1 MQRCAVT
8 AVRSSST
15 APDGKPAAGGTGSG
29 VGAGEGGVE
38 EGEEDDSAGESIETQ
53 LLRMLTGNGSPL
65 RQQQQRAVSQGAEEG
80 QHAPAV
86 GVSMAGATAG
96 GDAAARSP
104 PRAEEV
110 SSSDDD
116 DDNDDENASE
126 NAAAAIAG
134 AGADR
139 GGGGG
144 SRGSGESQ
152 QQPQQQPQQPAAAQE
167 VAAAEAAA
175 AARHQ
180 AAVAAAAAAAASA
193 AATSSAG
200 AGSTATTT
208 TSGVVPPVLP
218 SPAESHDSAASMDE
232 NEDEQTWL
240 KNIRPFTPLVGQRS
254 YGEWRSTPSRPI
266 LLPAPAP
273 APPFCI
279 LSFRVS
285 SVSFFVPSFCSCPCP
300 TFQSVPFP
308 FLPFPF
314 PSRPFLLCCFLCLVC
329 SMWLVVPAF
338 CARSAFFPS
347 FLLAEEEVALF
358 LLAVKIALISLRCRA
373 LPLPASCFLLV
384 VFAGRPCTPDT
395 IEEGRPFTPSNPHFD
410 IGGLAAM
417 EVRKQPTGT

>member
-1 MQRCAVT
+1 MT

-15 APDGKPAAGGTGSG
+15 APDGKPAAVGTESSTSANG
-29 VGAGEGGVE
+29 VGEAVG

-53 LLRMLTGNGSPL
+53 LLRMLTGNGSPI
-65 RQQQQRAVSQGAEEG
+65 RQQRQRAVSQGADEG
-80 QHAPAV
+80 QHAPAG
-86 GVSMAGATAG
+86 GVSMVGATAG

-126 NAAAAIAG
+126 NAPAAIAG

-139 GGGGG
+139 GDGGG

-152 QQPQQQPQQPAAAQE
+152 QQPQPQQPAAAQE

-180 AAVAAAAAAAASA
+180 AAVAAAAAAASA

-208 TSGVVPPVLP
+208 TTTSGGGGVVPPVLP

-254 YGEWRSTPSRPI
+254 YGEWRNTPSRPI
-266 LLPAPAP
+266 LCPLLLPLPLP
-273 APPFCI
+273 
-279 LSFRVS
+279 
-285 SVSFFVPSFCSCPCP
+285 SVSFPSVFFRFLS
-300 TFQSVPFP
+300 FLP
-308 FLPFPF
+308 FLPGPC
-314 PSRPFLLCCFLCLVC
+314 PYLSV
-329 SMWLVVPAF
+329 
-338 CARSAFFPS
+338 RSVSFPS
-347 FLLAEEEVALF
+347 FSVSLPSLPFVLLLVSR
-358 LLAVKIALISLRCRA
+358 LLLVVGC
-373 LPLPASCFLLV
+373 SCFLREL
-384 VFAGRPCTPDT
+384 CLL
-395 IEEGRPFTPSNPHFD
+395 SY
-410 IGGLAAM
+410 
-417 EVRKQPTGT
+417 